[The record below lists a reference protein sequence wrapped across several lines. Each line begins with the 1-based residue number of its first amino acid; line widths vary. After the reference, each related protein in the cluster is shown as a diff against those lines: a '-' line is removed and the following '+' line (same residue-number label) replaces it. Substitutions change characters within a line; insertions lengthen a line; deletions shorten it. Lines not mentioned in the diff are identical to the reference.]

1 MGLQMGFHIFITALA
16 AAAAISAVFASG
28 VVELDQSVSA
38 PRFGFSWLNDKKT
51 FEAGDVAT
59 IKIKVV
65 DAIAGNNASDPL
77 NGRGLNLT
85 LVVNGKTGNSTYV
98 SGVSFAVNGDFANW
112 SISFVPI
119 SVGVFNVD
127 IIDEHFGISDASL
140 RFEVLPGHM
149 YPSASTV
156 SWRDL
161 VHEFVAGERAAILIL
176 PKDAFGN
183 NISTASAEPNSYKFT
198 VSLLYENGSIGS
210 LPNLSYVGWTGFG
223 YVGIEFIAAMAGN
236 FLLRIEGQNQSL
248 NGSPLPFQVK
258 PGQLDISKCTAKSK
272 YDTKALRIFSK
283 LEVFIHQQDQF
294 GNLVQGWNQFDADI
308 VEKETNL
315 SIPIADLN
323 FIEIEPG
330 IQLLS
335 FSVTEPGEFLLT
347 IFDLEKNRSV
357 SNMPYEFIV
366 FVGYCD
372 GFNSVANGSG
382 LASAVAGEISK
393 FSIYLEDRYHNPS
406 PVDAEVIRVQIVR
419 KSDSSSVWPSIIPQ
433 QNDDGNVSRWEG
445 LKGTT
450 NLSENA
456 PTPSVEPKYT
466 ASAFDVTYKPE
477 KSGTYEILMSCG
489 NIPLDGGPRI
499 VDVLPGAVNTEL
511 SGVIKFVA
519 KVSKLVK
526 NEIVVQLVDS
536 FSNPIVF
543 QETKLRLEFR
553 FANASDFLFWKVLGN
568 NDGSY
573 GIYYRAKEIGA
584 YDACVS
590 FEGKNLSPCPF
601 HISVYNSD
609 YFPKAFN
616 DTISVWEDESISF
629 DVLEND
635 FFARGSGTANIVQ
648 IVMPQHGS
656 ILQYGRLFRYT
667 PYKGFFGNDILSYTI
682 LDVNNNSAV
691 GTVFVSVLITPPQL
705 ILVPDRLLATEE
717 AMSPRFGGFV
727 GIAIEYSD
735 PLENISVTLRPGSG
749 TIFLSPML
757 MQNEDFSGEDIIQV
771 FMRNKNGIHYG
782 QIPVFVQPINDP
794 PFIHIPEFIILE
806 GNKDGSQIFG
816 EHTQFSIGDPDIL
829 SFPGDK
835 SFFTIFLSM
844 EVDDGILT
852 TSLPSDLLNTTELKL
867 KNSNQWQPLQTFVTI
882 SKHFLVKGKGVRFRG
897 TVKECNEALQN
908 LLYQGGEYGAVLTV
922 TINDMGNYG
931 CYPDCEEGM
940 SLPLFV
946 EATINLIRRRP
957 MSSLSARGSLVMMEF
972 IMMIFLGGLLLF
984 FVCKC
989 AIDLRNERRG
999 DNNKQVLKDE
1009 KSWGPTS
1016 SRTSSG
1022 NATYFTGCFS
1032 NPFFFG
1038 SQRSTI
1044 RQRSFHQS
1052 GNVDAKSE
1060 GYSSQTSTG
1069 NCQRTPVSSFMPLA
1083 TEKNQ
1088 KEDVLTA

>member
-1 MGLQMGFHIFITALA
+1 MGVHIFVTTVVA

-28 VVELDQSVSA
+28 FAELDQSVPA
-38 PRFGFSWLNDKKT
+38 PHFGFSWLNDNKT

-59 IKIKVV
+59 IKIKVL
-65 DAIAGNNASDPL
+65 DNKGENSSNPL
-77 NGRGLNLT
+77 NGGRLNLT
-85 LVVNGKTGNSTYV
+85 LAVNGKTGNSTYV
-98 SGVSFAVNGDFANW
+98 SGVSFAVDRDSANW

-119 SVGVFNVD
+119 LVGVFSVD
-127 IIDEHFGISDASL
+127 IIDDHFGIWDASL
-140 RFEVLPGHM
+140 HFEVLPGRM

-183 NISTASAEPNSYKFT
+183 NISMASAEPNSYKFT

-210 LPNLSYVGWTGFG
+210 LPSLSYMGWTGFG

-258 PGQLDISKCTAKSK
+258 PGPLDISKCTSKSK
-272 YDTKALRIFSK
+272 YDTNVFRIFSK

-294 GNLVQGWNQFDADI
+294 GNLVQGWNQFDADV

-315 SIPIADLN
+315 SIPIPNLN
-323 FIEIEPG
+323 FKEVEPG

-335 FSVTEPGEFLLT
+335 FSVTEPGELLLS
-347 IFDLEKNRSV
+347 IFDMDKNQRI
-357 SNMPYEFIV
+357 SNMPYKFTV

-382 LASAVAGEISK
+382 LAGAVAGEISK

-419 KSDSSSVWPSIIPQ
+419 KSDSSSVLPIIFPQ
-433 QNDDGNVSRWEG
+433 RNDGNVSSWEDV
-445 LKGTT
+445 KGTT

-456 PTPSVEPKYT
+456 PTPSAKPNYT
-466 ASAFDVTYKPE
+466 ASAFHVFYKPE
-477 KSGTYEILMSCG
+477 KSGTYEIQMSCG
-489 NIPLDGGPRI
+489 NIPLNGGPHI
-499 VDVLPGAVNTEL
+499 VDVVPGAVNTEL
-511 SGVIKFVA
+511 SGVIKFAA
-519 KVSKLVK
+519 KVSKSVK

-536 FSNPIVF
+536 FSNPILF
-543 QETKLRLEFR
+543 KETKLRLECYS
-553 FANASDFLFWKVLGN
+553 ANASDFLFWNFLDN

-573 GIYYRAKEIGA
+573 SIHYLAKVFGG

-590 FEGKNLSPCPF
+590 FEGKNLSSCPF
-601 HISVYNSD
+601 GISVYASS

-629 DVLEND
+629 DVLKND
-635 FFARGSGTANIVQ
+635 FFARESGTANIVQ

-682 LDVNNNSAV
+682 LDANNNSAV
-691 GTVFVSVLITPPQL
+691 GTVFVSVLISPPQL
-705 ILVPDRLLATEE
+705 ILVPGRLQATEE

-735 PLENISVTLRPGSG
+735 PLENISVKLVPGSG
-749 TIFLSPML
+749 MIFLSPML
-757 MQNEDFSGEDIIQV
+757 TQSWQPEWNAFSVDRGTEVEKYLVLKGCVALINFFLQSVQYLGNEDFSGEDIIQV
-771 FMRNKNGIHYG
+771 YMRNKYDIYID

-794 PFIHIPEFIILE
+794 PFIHVPEFIILE

-816 EHTQFSIGDPDIL
+816 VQTQFSIGDPDLL

-835 SFFTIFLSM
+835 SLFTIFFSM
-844 EVDDGILT
+844 EVADGILT

-867 KNSNQWQPLQTFVTI
+867 KNNYQWQPLQNFVTI
-882 SKHFLVKGKGVRFRG
+882 SKHFQVEGKGVRFRG

-908 LLYQGGEYGAVLTV
+908 LSYQGGEYGAVLTV
-922 TINDMGNYG
+922 TVNDMGNYG

-940 SLPLFV
+940 SLPLFA
-946 EATINLIRRRP
+946 EASINLIRRRP
-957 MSSLSARGSLVMMEF
+957 MSSLSARALGSLVMMEF
-972 IMMIFLGGLLLF
+972 IMMVFLGGLLLF

-989 AIDLRNERRG
+989 AIDLQNERRRG
-999 DNNKQVLKDE
+999 DNNNQVLKDG
-1009 KSWGPTS
+1009 KSWRPTV
-1016 SRTSSG
+1016 RML
-1022 NATYFTGCFS
+1022 
-1032 NPFFFG
+1032 
-1038 SQRSTI
+1038 
-1044 RQRSFHQS
+1044 
-1052 GNVDAKSE
+1052 E
-1060 GYSSQTSTG
+1060 
-1069 NCQRTPVSSFMPLA
+1069 
-1083 TEKNQ
+1083 
-1088 KEDVLTA
+1088 

>member
-1 MGLQMGFHIFITALA
+1 MGFHIFITALA
-16 AAAAISAVFASG
+16 AAAAISISAVLASG

-65 DAIAGNNASDPL
+65 DDIGNNASDPL
-77 NGRGLNLT
+77 NGGRLNLT
-85 LVVNGKTGNSTYV
+85 LVVNGRTGNSTYV
-98 SGVSFAVNGDFANW
+98 SGVSFAVDGDFANW

-127 IIDEHFGISDASL
+127 IIDEHLGISDASL
-140 RFEVLPGHM
+140 RFQVLP
-149 YPSASTV
+149 ASTV

-210 LPNLSYVGWTGFG
+210 LPNLSYMGWTGFG
-223 YVGIEFIAAMAGN
+223 YV
-236 FLLRIEGQNQSL
+236 
-248 NGSPLPFQVK
+248 
-258 PGQLDISKCTAKSK
+258 GQLDISKCTAKSK
-272 YDTKALRIFSK
+272 YDTNALRIFSK

-315 SIPIADLN
+315 SIPIPDLN

-335 FSVTEPGEFLLT
+335 FSVTEPGAFLLT
-347 IFDLEKNRSV
+347 IFDLEKNLSI

-406 PVDAEVIRVQIVR
+406 PVDADVIRVQIVR

-433 QNDDGNVSRWEG
+433 QNVDGNVSRWEG

-536 FSNPIVF
+536 FSNPIAF

-553 FANASDFLFWKVLGN
+553 SANASDFLFWKVLGN

-656 ILQYGRLFRYT
+656 ILH
-667 PYKGFFGNDILSYTI
+667 
-682 LDVNNNSAV
+682 AV

-735 PLENISVTLRPGSG
+735 PLENISVALRPGSG

-757 MQNEDFSGEDIIQV
+757 MQFWQPEWNAFSADRGTTDEKYLILKGCVALINFFLQSVQYLGNEDFSGEDIIQV

-882 SKHFLVKGKGVRFRG
+882 SKRFLVKGKGVRFRG

-957 MSSLSARGSLVMMEF
+957 MSSLSARALGSLVMMEF
-972 IMMIFLGGLLLF
+972 FMMIFLGGLLLF

-999 DNNKQVLKDE
+999 DYNKQVLKDE

-1032 NPFFFG
+1032 NPLFFG

-1060 GYSSQTSTG
+1060 GYSSQTSTD

-1083 TEKNQ
+1083 TEKN
-1088 KEDVLTA
+1088 